1 MRINFNKNAKLHN
14 ICAIDELRDS
24 MEYVYFDEGNAVCS
38 EGHIMAVF
46 KIAEISTIG
55 EDQIKLLEGKFIHR
69 TAFKEMLKYDEI
81 LIESEFI
88 IAKGKGFDVRLPL
101 KSDIKYPNYKEVI
114 AHVSGRKGSKERI
127 HINSELLD
135 TLQSCVGSA
144 GSIINMAIGEEG
156 MIVNYPEK
164 ESYALIMPR
173 MINE

>member
-1 MRINFNKNAKLHN
+1 MRINFNKNAKLHE
-14 ICAIDELRDS
+14 ICAIDGLRDS

-38 EGHIMAVF
+38 EGQIMAVF
-46 KIAEISTIG
+46 KIAEISTIK
-55 EDQIKLLEGKFIHR
+55 EEQIKLLEGKFIHR
-69 TAFKEMLKYDEI
+69 SAFKEMLKYDEI
-81 LIESEFI
+81 LVESEFI

-101 KSDIKYPNYKEVI
+101 KSDVKYPNYKKVI
-114 AHVSGRKGSKERI
+114 AHVSGSKGSKERI
-127 HINSELLD
+127 HINSKLLD

-164 ESYALIMPR
+164 ESYALIMPI